1 MLAMG
6 RHVRFGP
13 AASGADDA
21 DPAYPA
27 FDAITERWVAWRH
40 LYPVRASG
48 GVRHTGKVRPTRLE
62 QRE

>member
-1 MLAMG
+1 MG
-6 RHVRFGP
+6 RRVRFST

-21 DPAYPA
+21 DPLLSYPA
-27 FDAITERWVAWRH
+27 YDAIAGQWARWRH